1 MKLADRVA
9 IVTGASSGIGRASAI
24 LFAAEGAK
32 VVVADID
39 EAGGLETV
47 SAIKG
52 SGGEA
57 AFVRTDVSQASD
69 MERLASAAKE
79 RFSRIDI
86 LLNDAGVYMRRTAV
100 ENVEESLWDRI
111 YDVNVKGPFLG
122 ARFVV
127 PEMKQAARGSIINI
141 ASMAAVRPTAGLSP
155 YASSKA
161 AVITLTKSLAVEL
174 APHGIRVN
182 CICPALTDTPMIRME
197 LEDMKRAG
205 RVSGPPGGLI
215 KPEDI
220 ASVALL
226 LASDDSARLTGTC
239 IEVGGGQMA

>member
-9 IVTGASSGIGRASAI
+9 IVTGASSGIGRASAL

-39 EAGGLETV
+39 DAGGIETV
-47 SAIKG
+47 SAIT
-52 SGGEA
+52 SAGGEA

-69 MERLASAAKE
+69 VERLAREAKD
-79 RFSRIDI
+79 RFSRIDV
-86 LLNDAGVYMRRTAV
+86 LLNDAGVYMRRTPV
-100 ENVEESLWDRI
+100 ENIEASLWDRI
-111 YDVNVKGPFLG
+111 YGVNVKGAFLG

-127 PEMKQAARGSIINI
+127 PEMKRGGRGAIINI
-141 ASMAAVRPTAGLSP
+141 ASMAALRPSAGLSA
-155 YASSKA
+155 YSSSKA
-161 AVITLTKSLAVEL
+161 AVITLTRALAVEL
-174 APHGIRVN
+174 APHRIRVN
-182 CICPALTDTPMIRME
+182 CICPALTDTPMIKLE

-205 RVSGPPGGLI
+205 RVPGPPGALI

-226 LASDDSARLTGTC
+226 LASDDSERLTGTC
-239 IEVGGGQMA
+239 VEVSGGQMA